1 MVTDPIRTIIVPV
14 LLLTVIVAISTY
26 LYIEGFANE
35 RDPTCP
41 VGFYNKYGVLCSG
54 KNPNKDSTGDL
65 PNSFSG
71 APDPTCTRGTGTSK
85 KTGGPCTGA
94 NTSYTNVITSTSNI
108 FGNAGGSLIP
118 TTKIVPRNSLLASIS
133 ESDLSYN
140 PVIPILDNSD
150 DGDMYNIYRFAR
162 DGSDNLVST
171 DASANPVPAALAS
184 VLAAM
189 AAPATTVAAT
199 AGTGTTAA
207 TAATAATRDDIKSMI
222 RDEVTG
228 QLASGQ
234 GCPVEEE
241 ECEEECESSV
251 SMKQGRDALQ
261 KRCKPYVATNNIPC
275 WGC

>member
-1 MVTDPIRTIIVPV
+1 MVIDPVRTIIVPI
-14 LLLTVIVAISTY
+14 LLLTVIVAISAY
-26 LYIEGFANE
+26 LYTEGFANE

-41 VGFYNKYGVLCSG
+41 VGFYNSKGVLCSG

-65 PNSFSG
+65 PNSYSG
-71 APDPTCTRGTGTSK
+71 APDPTCTRGSGTSK

-94 NTSYTNVITSTSNI
+94 NTSYTNVTTSTSNT

-118 TTKIVPRNSLLASIS
+118 TTRTVPTTRVLASIS

-140 PVIPILDNSD
+140 PVIPVLDTS
-150 DGDMYNIYRFAR
+150 GDMYNIYRFISDA
-162 DGSDNLVST
+162 SDNSIST
-171 DASANPVPAALAS
+171 DASANPILNS
-184 VLAAM
+184 IL
-189 AAPATTVAAT
+189 AAT
-199 AGTGTTAA
+199 AAPVKAAATSTTAA
-207 TAATAATRDDIKSMI
+207 TATGLSTDTIKSMI

-241 ECEEECESSV
+241 CEEEEEEEEGCNSSI
-251 SMKQGRDALQ
+251 SMKQGRDALA
-261 KRCKPYVATNNIPC
+261 KRCKPYVATNHIPC

>member
-1 MVTDPIRTIIVPV
+1 MVTDPIRTIIVPI
-14 LLLTVIVAISTY
+14 LLLIVIVAISTY

-41 VGFYNKYGVLCSG
+41 VGYYNLKGVPCSG
-54 KNPNKDSTGDL
+54 NNPVLDSTGDL

-71 APDPTCTRGTGTSK
+71 APDPTCPRGSGTSK
-85 KTGGPCTGA
+85 KTGGICTGSNLNYNYGTA
-94 NTSYTNVITSTSNI
+94 TTTSNV

-118 TTKIVPRNSLLASIS
+118 TTRTVPTNRVLASIS

-140 PVIPILDNSD
+140 PVVPVLDNSD
-150 DGDMYNIYRFAR
+150 NGDMYNIYRFAR

-189 AAPATTVAAT
+189 AAPARA
-199 AGTGTTAA
+199 TTAA
-207 TAATAATRDDIKSMI
+207 ATPATIVPGPSTDDIKSMI
-222 RDEVTG
+222 HDEVVG

-251 SMKQGRDALQ
+251 SMNQGRDALR
-261 KRCKPYVATNNIPC
+261 KRCKPYVATNHIPC